1 MKKIKIND
9 IALINKANLNLKSKT
24 IIRYLDTNNLT
35 ENKINQL
42 QELKIGQDV
51 IPSRARRKVEIGTI
65 IYSKVRPNLKHYGI
79 IDNKLSD
86 IIVSTGF
93 TTIDIIN
100 INEFNPI
107 YIYYNLIQNNN
118 TALLHTIAA
127 NNASSYPSLTEDNIK
142 NFELYVTTNINEQ
155 NKIVNTLSSL
165 DKKTELNNKINE
177 ELEQMAKLLF
187 DYWFVQFDFPN
198 ENGKPYKSSG
208 GKMTYNPQL
217 KREIPDGWE
226 VKSLYD
232 IATFTNGL
240 ALQNFRPKQDNAFLP
255 VIKIKEMH
263 NGFTKETEQAD
274 IAIPKEYQIQN
285 GDILFSW
292 SATLKVIIWAYG
304 IGALNQHIFKVTSD
318 QFPKSFIFYNLL
330 NYIEYFKGIADKR
343 KTTMGHITLD
353 HLRTSYLPIPPAQLI
368 SKLDIKL
375 SPIIDLIVKNK
386 AENQQLTELRDWL
399 LPMLMNGQV
408 KIEE

>member
-1 MKKIKIND
+1 MNKPKKTKLGKLVQIANGSTPSTEND
-9 IALINKANLNLKSKT
+9 KHFDGDFIWITPKDLSVQQKKYIYQGERNISKEGFESCSTSLLPTNTILLSSRAPIGLLAINKKELCTNQGFKNLICNSSIYYEYLYYLLKTKIAEIEKLGTGTTFKEVSKT
-24 IIRYLDTNNLT
+24 
-35 ENKINQL
+35 
-42 QELKIGQDV
+42 
-51 IPSRARRKVEIGTI
+51 
-65 IYSKVRPNLKHYGI
+65 
-79 IDNKLSD
+79 
-86 IIVSTGF
+86 
-93 TTIDIIN
+93 
-100 INEFNPI
+100 
-107 YIYYNLIQNNN
+107 
-118 TALLHTIAA
+118 
-127 NNASSYPSLTEDNIK
+127 SLE
-142 NFELYVTTNINEQ
+142 NFELFYWSDLSVQ
-155 NKIVNTLSSL
+155 YKIAKVLSSL
-165 DKKTELNNKINE
+165 DDKIELNNKINE

-353 HLRTSYLPIPPAQLI
+353 HLRTSYLSIPPAQLI

-386 AENQQLTELRDWL
+386 EENQQLAELRNWL

-408 KIEE
+408 KIEG

>member
-42 QELKIGQDV
+42 QELKIGQDA
-51 IPSRARRKVEIGTI
+51 IPSRARRKVETGTI

-155 NKIVNTLSSL
+155 NKIATLLSSL
-165 DKKTELNNKINE
+165 DKKIELNDKINE

-187 DYWFVQFDFPN
+187 DYWFVQFDFPD

-226 VKSLYD
+226 VTALENFF
-232 IATFTNGL
+232 TFEKGKIP
-240 ALQNFRPKQDNAFLP
+240 NFISTTQDNIHSMPYLTIEALENFP
-255 VIKIKEMH
+255 
-263 NGFTKETEQAD
+263 TEFCEN
-274 IAIPKEYQIQN
+274 IPSALVN
-285 GDILFSW
+285 NDILMVMDGASSSKIFIGIKGIIGS
-292 SATLKVIIWAYG
+292 TLAKLAIRKDFISMQFLYLLLKKYESIFKIVNTGSTIPHANKNYINKFLIPYHKEVIIKFNE
-304 IGALNQHIFKVTSD
+304 II
-318 QFPKSFIFYNLL
+318 
-330 NYIEYFKGIADKR
+330 
-343 KTTMGHITLD
+343 
-353 HLRTSYLPIPPAQLI
+353 IPMI
-368 SKLDIKL
+368 NT
-375 SPIIDLIVKNK
+375 IIKNK
-386 AENQQLTELRDWL
+386 EENQQLAELRDWL